1 MEILLAL
8 LVALGLGALISGGSD
23 DDPDTPSTDSDP
35 AVGTDGDD
43 TVVLTG
49 GPDFYD
55 GGAGNDSIDGLA
67 GFDTIAGGTGNDI
80 IEGDLGKDELLGGAG
95 YDTLSGGGWN
105 DILSGGGGFDDLDGG
120 SGNDQL
126 SGGDGKDLLEGGSG
140 NDILNGDAWV
150 DGLFGG
156 DGNDVLNGGNGG
168 DLLVGGAGDDSLF
181 GGSGDDLLLGSAGH
195 DFLDGGDGDDVLIG
209 SMLFSRELTSE
220 DYTSLRSD
228 TLPINEDGDSI
239 FPEWGLTGT
248 DVASS
253 ENLDDTLIGGDG
265 NDLLFLGQN
274 DVATGG
280 AGFDDFVIGDWIGR
294 GNAALVTDF
303 DTSEDVIVVMLA
315 DDNVDAEI
323 TITDADLESGN
334 GRLILI
340 DGITAAIIVGTFDP
354 VDGLG
359 ADVFTSIYTP
369 A

>member
-1 MEILLAL
+1 
-8 LVALGLGALISGGSD
+8 
-23 DDPDTPSTDSDP
+23 
-35 AVGTDGDD
+35 
-43 TVVLTG
+43 
-49 GPDFYD
+49 
-55 GGAGNDSIDGLA
+55 
-67 GFDTIAGGTGNDI
+67 
-80 IEGDLGKDELLGGAG
+80 
-95 YDTLSGGGWN
+95 
-105 DILSGGGGFDDLDGG
+105 
-120 SGNDQL
+120 
-126 SGGDGKDLLEGGSG
+126 
-140 NDILNGDAWV
+140 
-150 DGLFGG
+150 
-156 DGNDVLNGGNGG
+156 
-168 DLLVGGAGDDSLF
+168 
-181 GGSGDDLLLGSAGH
+181 
-195 DFLDGGDGDDVLIG
+195 
-209 SMLFSRELTSE
+209 MLFSRELTSE

-228 TLPINEDGDSI
+228 TLPINEDVDSI

-253 ENLDDTLIGGDG
+253 ENLDDTLISGDG
-265 NDLLFLGQN
+265 NDLIFLGQN